1 MPSVLAA
8 SGYQASVHFP
18 LIVIPAGPVAP
29 ESCMNSV
36 SFLRPRQFAK
46 IMVVEARGSAT
57 WGPEV
62 TDV

>member
-1 MPSVLAA
+1 MPSAFSA

-18 LIVIPAGPVAP
+18 LIAILAWRVAP
-29 ESCMNSV
+29 ESCINSS

-57 WGPEV
+57 WGLEV
-62 TDV
+62 MDV